1 MIRRGPRPVNIRL
14 RRLLVMLPWLMERQT
29 VSTQEMADH
38 FGMTVADLVADLT
51 LASMCGVSQDPRDLI
66 DLWVDDDE
74 VHFGIPKYFERPLRL
89 TVPEAFS
96 LIASAT
102 AAQQLPGVDT
112 SGALSR
118 ALAKVAEAI
127 DVDVRHSFAVE
138 LETPES
144 VDVLSR
150 AIGDAMVIEFD
161 YWSVATG
168 QSARRRV
175 APLEVFLDQDHWYLR
190 AHDLEAK
197 AERTFRLDR
206 LDQVV
211 VTIESHQVVVTPR
224 DEWFANSEEQRKV
237 TLQIDPAWLWVLEQ
251 YPGVAIG
258 VAPTGQVVERAD
270 WVNVEVVANTERWMQ
285 RLLVRLGARAIVVT
299 PFDWQQL
306 GPDTART
313 ILGRYGS
320 KNGRIPSV
328 SLTPLPRSR

>member
-1 MIRRGPRPVNIRL
+1 MIRRGPRPVNVRL

-38 FGMTVADLVADLT
+38 FGMSVADLVADLT

-102 AAQQLPGVDT
+102 AAQQLPGVDAT
-112 SGALSR
+112 GALSR
-118 ALAKVAEAI
+118 AIAKVAEAI
-127 DVDVRHSFAVE
+127 DLDINNSFVVE

-144 VDVLSR
+144 VEALSH
-150 AIGDAMVIEFD
+150 AIQQSVVIEFE

-168 QSARRRV
+168 ESAKRQV

-190 AHDLEAK
+190 AHDLDAQ

-206 LDQVV
+206 LDQLL
-211 VTIESHQVVVTPR
+211 VTSQTHDLVTTPR
-224 DEWFANSEEQRKV
+224 GQWFAGSDEQRKV
-237 TLQIDPAWLWVLEQ
+237 LLQVDPAWLWVLEQ
-251 YPGVAIG
+251 YPGVSIG
-258 VAPTGQVVERAD
+258 VAPSGQVVQHAD
-270 WVNVEVVANTERWMQ
+270 WVTVEVVVNTERWMQ
-285 RLLVRLGARAIVVT
+285 RLLVRLGAHATVVMPT
-299 PFDWQQL
+299 DWQQL
-306 GPDTART
+306 GRDTAHLILQRYERT
-313 ILGRYGS
+313 
-320 KNGRIPSV
+320 NG
-328 SLTPLPRSR
+328 

>member
-38 FGMTVADLVADLT
+38 FGMSVADLVADLT

-102 AAQQLPGVDT
+102 AAQQLPGMDRT
-112 SGALSR
+112 GSLSR
-118 ALAKVAEAI
+118 AIAKVSQAI
-127 DVDVRHSFAVE
+127 DMNLDDSFVVE

-144 VDVLSR
+144 VEGLSV
-150 AIGDAMVIEFD
+150 AIRNSVVIEFD

-168 QSARRRV
+168 QSAQRRV

-190 AHDLEAK
+190 AHDLAAD

-206 LDQVV
+206 LERLVM
-211 VTIESHQVVVTPR
+211 TTETHGFIATPR
-224 DEWFANSEEQRKV
+224 PEWFAHSDEQRKV
-237 TLQIDPAWLWVLEQ
+237 LLQVDPAWLWVLEQ
-251 YPGVAIG
+251 YPDVSIG
-258 VAPTGQVVERAD
+258 AVPGGQIVQRAD
-270 WVNVEVVANTERWMQ
+270 WVTVEVIANTERWMQ
-285 RLLVRLGARAIVVT
+285 RLLVRLGANAVVVH
-299 PFDWQQL
+299 PIDWQQL
-306 GPDTART
+306 GSETAQL
-313 ILGRYGS
+313 ILRRYERI
-320 KNGRIPSV
+320 NG
-328 SLTPLPRSR
+328 

>member
-175 APLEVFLDQDHWYLR
+175 APLEVFLDQDH
-190 AHDLEAK
+190 
-197 AERTFRLDR
+197 
-206 LDQVV
+206 
-211 VTIESHQVVVTPR
+211 
-224 DEWFANSEEQRKV
+224 
-237 TLQIDPAWLWVLEQ
+237 
-251 YPGVAIG
+251 
-258 VAPTGQVVERAD
+258 
-270 WVNVEVVANTERWMQ
+270 
-285 RLLVRLGARAIVVT
+285 
-299 PFDWQQL
+299 
-306 GPDTART
+306 
-313 ILGRYGS
+313 
-320 KNGRIPSV
+320 
-328 SLTPLPRSR
+328 

>member
-38 FGMTVADLVADLT
+38 FWMSVADLVADLT

-102 AAQQLPGVDT
+102 AAQQLPGVDS

-118 ALAKVAEAI
+118 AIAKVADAI
-127 DVDVRHSFAVE
+127 DLDISASFVVE
-138 LETPES
+138 LETPQSVEELGKAIRES
-144 VDVLSR
+144 V
-150 AIGDAMVIEFD
+150 VITFE
-161 YWSVATG
+161 YWSVASG
-168 QSARRRV
+168 QSAIRQV

-190 AHDLEAK
+190 AYDLDMK

-206 LDQVV
+206 LDQLTMTSQTHDVV
-211 VTIESHQVVVTPR
+211 ASPR
-224 DEWFANSEEQRKV
+224 EEWFADSDEQRKV
-237 TLQIDPAWLWVLEQ
+237 LLQVNPAWLWVLEQ
-251 YPGVAIG
+251 YPGVSIG
-258 VAPTGQVVERAD
+258 VAPTGQVVQHAD
-270 WVNVEVVANTERWMQ
+270 WVTVEVVVNTERWMQ
-285 RLLVRLGARAIVVT
+285 RLLVRLGAHATVVSPT
-299 PFDWQQL
+299 DWQHL
-306 GPDTART
+306 GQDTAQLILRRYERT
-313 ILGRYGS
+313 
-320 KNGRIPSV
+320 NG
-328 SLTPLPRSR
+328 

>member
-38 FGMTVADLVADLT
+38 FGMSVADLVADLT

-102 AAQQLPGVDT
+102 AAQQLPGMDRT
-112 SGALSR
+112 GSLSK
-118 ALAKVAEAI
+118 AIAKVSQAI
-127 DVDVRHSFAVE
+127 DLNLDDSFVVE

-144 VDVLSR
+144 VEGLSV
-150 AIGDAMVIEFD
+150 AIRNSVVIEFD

-168 QSARRRV
+168 QSAQRRV

-190 AHDLEAK
+190 AHDLAAD

-206 LDQVV
+206 LERLVM
-211 VTIESHQVVVTPR
+211 TTETHGFIATPR
-224 DEWFANSEEQRKV
+224 PEWFAHSDEQRKV
-237 TLQIDPAWLWVLEQ
+237 LLQVDPAWLWVLEQ
-251 YPGVAIG
+251 YPDVSIG
-258 VAPTGQVVERAD
+258 AVPGGQIVQRAD
-270 WVNVEVVANTERWMQ
+270 WVTVEVIANTERWMQ
-285 RLLVRLGARAIVVT
+285 RLLVRLGANAVVVH
-299 PFDWQQL
+299 PIDWQQL
-306 GPDTART
+306 GSETAQL
-313 ILGRYGS
+313 ILRRYERI
-320 KNGRIPSV
+320 NG
-328 SLTPLPRSR
+328 

>member
-38 FGMTVADLVADLT
+38 FGMSVADLVADLT

-112 SGALSR
+112 TGALSR
-118 ALAKVAEAI
+118 AIAKVADAI
-127 DVDVRHSFAVE
+127 DLDISASFVVE

-144 VDVLSR
+144 VDALGK
-150 AIGDAMVIEFD
+150 AIQKSVVIEFE
-161 YWSVATG
+161 YWSVASG
-168 QSARRRV
+168 QSAIRQV

-190 AHDLEAK
+190 AYDLDVQ

-206 LDQVV
+206 LDQLR
-211 VTIESHQVVVTPR
+211 VTSQIHEVIATPR
-224 DEWFANSEEQRKV
+224 EQWFADSDEQRKV
-237 TLQIDPAWLWVLEQ
+237 LLQVDPAWLWVFEQ
-251 YPGVAIG
+251 YPGVTIG
-258 VAPTGQVVERAD
+258 VTPTGQVVQHAD
-270 WVNVEVVANTERWMQ
+270 WVTVEVIVNTERWMQ
-285 RLLVRLGARAIVVT
+285 RLLVRLGSHAIVVAPT
-299 PFDWQQL
+299 DWQHL
-306 GPDTART
+306 GRDTAQL
-313 ILGRYGS
+313 ILRRYGRT
-320 KNGRIPSV
+320 NG
-328 SLTPLPRSR
+328 

>member
-38 FGMTVADLVADLT
+38 FGMSVADLVADLT

-74 VHFGIPKYFERPLRL
+74 VYFGIPKYFERPLRL

-102 AAQQLPGVDT
+102 AAQQLPGMGQT
-112 SGALSR
+112 GSLSK
-118 ALAKVAEAI
+118 AIAKVSAAI
-127 DVDVRHSFAVE
+127 DLNIHDSFVVE

-144 VDVLSR
+144 VETLSA
-150 AIGDAMVIEFD
+150 AIRNSNVIEFE

-168 QSARRRV
+168 QSTQRRV

-190 AHDLEAK
+190 AHDLIAL

-206 LDQVV
+206 LEQLELTAEIHGFVP
-211 VTIESHQVVVTPR
+211 TPR
-224 DEWFANSEEQRKV
+224 PDWFSQSDEQRKV
-237 TLQIDPAWLWVLEQ
+237 LLQVDPAWLWVLEQ
-251 YPGVAIG
+251 YPDVSIG
-258 VAPTGQVVERAD
+258 TVPSGQIVQHAD
-270 WVNVEVVANTERWMQ
+270 WVTVEVVANTERWMQ
-285 RLLVRLGARAIVVT
+285 RLLVRLGAHAVVVA
-299 PFDWQQL
+299 PIDWQQL
-306 GPDTART
+306 GSETAQL
-313 ILGRYGS
+313 ILQRYARR
-320 KNGRIPSV
+320 NG
-328 SLTPLPRSR
+328 

>member
-29 VSTQEMADH
+29 VSTQEMAEH

-102 AAQQLPGVDT
+102 AAQQLPGMDRT
-112 SGALSR
+112 GSLSR
-118 ALAKVAEAI
+118 AIAKVSQAI
-127 DVDVRHSFAVE
+127 DLNLDDSFVVE

-144 VDVLSR
+144 VESLSA
-150 AIGDAMVIEFD
+150 AIRNSVVIEFD

-168 QSARRRV
+168 QSAQRRV

-190 AHDLEAK
+190 AHDLAAD

-206 LDQVV
+206 LEQLVM
-211 VTIESHQVVVTPR
+211 TTEPHGFIATPR
-224 DEWFANSEEQRKV
+224 PEWFAHSDEQRKV
-237 TLQIDPAWLWVLEQ
+237 LLQVDPAWLWVLEQ
-251 YPGVAIG
+251 YPDVSIG
-258 VAPTGQVVERAD
+258 TVPGGQIVQRAD
-270 WVNVEVVANTERWMQ
+270 WVTVEVIANTERWMQ
-285 RLLVRLGARAIVVT
+285 RLLVRLGANAVVVH
-299 PFDWQQL
+299 PIDWQQL
-306 GPDTART
+306 GSETAQL
-313 ILGRYGS
+313 ILRRYERI
-320 KNGRIPSV
+320 NG
-328 SLTPLPRSR
+328 

>member
-127 DVDVRHSFAVE
+127 DVDVRDSFAVE

-144 VDVLSR
+144 VDALSR

-206 LDQVV
+206 LDQAV
-211 VTIESHQVVVTPR
+211 VTRESHQVVVTPR

-258 VAPTGQVVERAD
+258 VAPTGQVVQRAD

-299 PFDWQQL
+299 PVDWQQL

-320 KNGRIPSV
+320 KKG
-328 SLTPLPRSR
+328 

>member
-102 AAQQLPGVDT
+102 AAQQLPGMDRT
-112 SGALSR
+112 GSLSK
-118 ALAKVAEAI
+118 AIAKVSQAI
-127 DVDVRHSFAVE
+127 DLNLDDSFVVE

-144 VDVLSR
+144 VEGLSV
-150 AIGDAMVIEFD
+150 AIRNSVVIEFD

-168 QSARRRV
+168 QSAQRRV

-190 AHDLEAK
+190 AHDLAAD

-206 LDQVV
+206 LERLVM
-211 VTIESHQVVVTPR
+211 TTETHGFIATPR
-224 DEWFANSEEQRKV
+224 PEWFAHSDEQRKV
-237 TLQIDPAWLWVLEQ
+237 LLQVDPAWLWVLEQ
-251 YPGVAIG
+251 YPDVSIG
-258 VAPTGQVVERAD
+258 VVPGGQVVQRAD
-270 WVNVEVVANTERWMQ
+270 WVTVEVVANTERWMQ
-285 RLLVRLGARAIVVT
+285 RLLVRLGANAVVVH
-299 PFDWQQL
+299 PIDWQQL
-306 GPDTART
+306 GSETAQL
-313 ILGRYGS
+313 ILRRYERI
-320 KNGRIPSV
+320 NG
-328 SLTPLPRSR
+328 

>member
-38 FGMTVADLVADLT
+38 FGMSVADLVADLT

-102 AAQQLPGVDT
+102 AAQQLPGMDP
-112 SGALSR
+112 SGSLSK
-118 ALAKVAEAI
+118 AIAKVSQAI
-127 DVDVRHSFAVE
+127 DLNIDDSFVVE

-144 VDVLSR
+144 VETLSA
-150 AIGDAMVIEFD
+150 AIRNSVVIEFD

-190 AHDLEAK
+190 AQDVAAQ

-206 LDQVV
+206 LEQLVLTTENHGFV
-211 VTIESHQVVVTPR
+211 ATPR
-224 DEWFANSEEQRKV
+224 SDWFAQSDEQRKV
-237 TLQIDPAWLWVLEQ
+237 LLQVDAAWLWVLEQ
-251 YPGVAIG
+251 YPNVSIG
-258 VAPTGQVVERAD
+258 TVLTGQVVQHAD
-270 WVNVEVVANTERWMQ
+270 WITVEVVANTERWMQ
-285 RLLVRLGARAIVVT
+285 RLLVRLGAHAVVVD
-299 PFDWQQL
+299 PSDWQQL
-306 GPDTART
+306 GSETAQL
-313 ILGRYGS
+313 ILRRYERI
-320 KNGRIPSV
+320 NG
-328 SLTPLPRSR
+328 